1 MSGSLSDQLQV
12 VECIRSR
19 CVWKLICSDVGLN
32 RCEDQRKGAEAR
44 NYSNPAHIHKA
55 ITAEIHVGKDLPNF
69 FNQNVWDTE
78 SLGQRQKPSMVFY
91 CTDHLSSHNNDGL
104 VEGSSFQGTSFQGV
118 RYLMRDF
125 CESDLYT
132 FIPRIQGLA
141 AMEMV
146 RLSIAIIALWELFL

>member
-1 MSGSLSDQLQV
+1 MYHIKVCLETHLLRCR
-12 VECIRSR
+12 VEPLWRSA
-19 CVWKLICSDVGLN
+19 VL
-32 RCEDQRKGAEAR
+32 GAEAR

-55 ITAEIHVGKDLPNF
+55 ITAEILVGKDLPIF
-69 FNQNVWDTE
+69 FKQNVWDTE
-78 SLGQRQKPSMVFY
+78 SLGQRQKPSMVFC
-91 CTDHLSSHNNDGL
+91 CTDHLSCHNNGL
-104 VEGSSFQGTSFQGV
+104 VEGSSLQAISFQGF
-118 RYLMRDF
+118 RYLMRDS